1 MLPRHSRKLYSEY
14 VHHKFRSIKMR
25 FGDSSGGQKL
35 VDARCQLLWNS
46 WLDTPTAPL
55 VFIFKY
61 TFFGLDVHHH
71 EDIWWIA
78 RATATLASQDP
89 PLHPTDCPWVINK
102 IRCLVLR
109 CSFLIQGTQVL
120 SFFDWLVCRL
130 IDWLILLMVCL
141 FANWFPD
148 WLFSCLNGWHS
159 GSMVGWLTG
168 WMVG

>member
-25 FGDSSGGQKL
+25 LGDSSGGQKL

-120 SFFDWLVCRL
+120 SFL
-130 IDWLILLMVCL
+130 IG
-141 FANWFPD
+141 WF
-148 WLFSCLNGWHS
+148 
-159 GSMVGWLTG
+159 VGWLIGWFCWWCVYLRIGFLTG
-168 WMVG
+168 WLVAWMAGILAQW